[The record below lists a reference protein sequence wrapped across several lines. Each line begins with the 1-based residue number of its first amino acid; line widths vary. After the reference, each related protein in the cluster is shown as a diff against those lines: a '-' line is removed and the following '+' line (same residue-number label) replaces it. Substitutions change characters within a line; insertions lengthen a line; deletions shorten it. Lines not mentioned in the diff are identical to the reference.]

1 MTAALTIAEMQR
13 REQLARDLA
22 GDEAVDR
29 ILTAAKQQWLPRG
42 GERSAADVVGVP
54 IAGAR
59 LTAGTL
65 LLALREAPLV
75 IVVLIAVFLASETWQ
90 FFARLDGWEYAKV
103 LTGLVIIMAVI
114 LVVGLREEARKAS
127 TIPEAE
133 QESHSG
139 ELEDPIAAAGFG
151 PPPVG
156 LRAPRQSSWTLRASQ
171 VGRLILLC
179 AGVGLVAAAVFALMG
194 ATAVSPDLAGS
205 WSTRVGETPNYQV
218 HELVNIS
225 LLGQHA
231 ETVTRE
237 LLLVCG
243 AIGAIAALAFSVELV
258 TGERLKVELLDR
270 RFGGY
275 RTAFLAW
282 ARLYHG
288 DPPPSPEPPDPE
300 PRSQARPPGR
310 S

>member
-1 MTAALTIAEMQR
+1 MLR
-13 REQLARDLA
+13 RERLAREHA

-29 ILTAAKQQWLPRG
+29 ILAAAKQQWLPRS
-42 GERSAADVVGVP
+42 GERIAVDVAGAP

-59 LTAGTL
+59 VTAGTL

-103 LTGLVIIMAVI
+103 LAGLVIIMAVI
-114 LVVGLREEARKAS
+114 LVVGLREEGRKAS

-133 QESHSG
+133 YEPHAE
-139 ELEDPIAAAGFG
+139 ELEAPIAAAGFG
-151 PPPVG
+151 PPPLG
-156 LRAPRQSSWTLRASQ
+156 LRAPRQSRWTLRASQ

-205 WSTRVGETPNYQV
+205 WSTRAGETPNYQV
-218 HELVNIS
+218 HELLDVS

-258 TGERLKVELLDR
+258 TGERLKAELLER

-288 DPPPSPEPPDPE
+288 EPPSLPSPEAAPTPPPDPE
-300 PRSQARPPGR
+300 PG
-310 S
+310 

>member
-1 MTAALTIAEMQR
+1 MLR
-13 REQLARDLA
+13 RERLAREHA

-29 ILTAAKQQWLPRG
+29 ILAAAKQQWLPRS
-42 GERSAADVVGVP
+42 GERIAVDVAGAP

-59 LTAGTL
+59 VTAGTL

-103 LTGLVIIMAVI
+103 LAGLVIIMAVI

-127 TIPEAE
+127 TIPDAE
-133 QESHSG
+133 YEPHAE
-139 ELEDPIAAAGFG
+139 ELEAPIAAAGFG
-151 PPPVG
+151 PPPFG
-156 LRAPRQSSWTLRASQ
+156 LRAPRQSRWTLRGTQ
-171 VGRLILLC
+171 VLRLILLC
-179 AGVGLVAAAVFALMG
+179 AGVGLVAAPVFALGG
-194 ATAVSPDLAGS
+194 ATAVSTDLAGS
-205 WSTRVGETPNYQV
+205 WSTRTGETPNYQV
-218 HELVNIS
+218 HELLNIS
-225 LLGQHA
+225 FLGQHA

-258 TGERLKVELLDR
+258 TGERLKAELLER

-288 DPPPSPEPPDPE
+288 DAPSPPEPPGPE
-300 PRSQARPPGR
+300 PG
-310 S
+310 